1 MMKVSF
7 TKEEI
12 QGMRDIIDQ
21 YRDVSQELYTYQKK
35 AEEIQEKVISLE
47 KDLGSIKEKED
58 KMMDELHKKYGEFTL
73 QDIYEA
79 IK

>member
-1 MMKVSF
+1 MKVSF

>member
-21 YRDVSQELYTYQKK
+21 YRDVSKELYTYQKK

-58 KMMDELHKKYGEFTL
+58 KMMDELHNKYGEFTL

>member
-21 YRDVSQELYTYQKK
+21 YRDVSKELYTYQKK

-47 KDLGSIKEKED
+47 KNLGSIKEKED

-73 QDIYEA
+73 QDIYDA
-79 IK
+79 II

>member
-1 MMKVSF
+1 MKVSF

-35 AEEIQEKVISLE
+35 AEEIQDKVISLE
-47 KDLGSIKEKED
+47 KNLGSIKEKED

>member
-1 MMKVSF
+1 
-7 TKEEI
+7 
-12 QGMRDIIDQ
+12 MRDIIDQ
-21 YRDVSQELYTYQKK
+21 YRDVSKELYTYQKK

-47 KDLGSIKEKED
+47 KNLGSIKEKED

>member
-21 YRDVSQELYTYQKK
+21 YRDVSKELYAYQKK

-47 KDLGSIKEKED
+47 KNLGSIKEKED

>member
-21 YRDVSQELYTYQKK
+21 YRDVSKELYAYQKK

-58 KMMDELHKKYGEFTL
+58 KMMDELHRKYGEFTL
-73 QDIYEA
+73 QDIYDA
-79 IK
+79 II